1 MRVIRKDGVGDQ
13 DIKLCE
19 VVMRQN
25 AKGLNGQESQFK
37 VILCAVGSHGQ
48 AFKMGKEI
56 IRFHFCKAL
65 SCGGVA
71 KGLQEPKIKWG
82 GEGIDKVKTNKNL
95 KNECNSDIKRGAEK
109 TKALLF
115 YLKDKPDLKQ
125 TLKNAQ
131 TLCA

>member
-1 MRVIRKDGVGDQ
+1 
-13 DIKLCE
+13 
-19 VVMRQN
+19 MRQK
-25 AKGLNGQESQFK
+25 AKGLKGQESQFK

-71 KGLQEPKIKWG
+71 KGLQEPKIEWG
-82 GEGIDKVKTNKNL
+82 WEGIAEVKTNKNFK

-109 TKALLF
+109 TKTLLF
-115 YLKDKPDLKQ
+115 IFKVNP
-125 TLKNAQ
+125 TLKKMLKLYVHNIDTMAVVHPALWNNRG
-131 TLCA
+131 T

>member
-1 MRVIRKDGVGDQ
+1 MRVMRKDGVEDQ

-19 VVMRQN
+19 VVVRQN
-25 AKGLNGQESQFK
+25 AKDLNGQESQFK

-56 IRFHFCKAL
+56 IRFHFCRAL

-71 KGLQEPKIKWG
+71 KGLQEPKIEWG
-82 GEGIDKVKTNKNL
+82 EVGIDKVKTNKNL

-115 YLKDKPDLKQ
+115 ILNQ
-125 TLKNAQ
+125 T
-131 TLCA
+131 